1 MSPSLGSVSC
11 LSGRCFKFSKWIYDL
26 WSMSFSLCLCWFLG
40 WWNLCMSTLGVVFH
54 FVQLYS
60 FLECNPHW
68 FSNLKYTGGLFGGL
82 FWGLVSPLQDLMLG
96 VSQTWIPCSSKKSF
110 IPLILFPTVTHCRW
124 DFFPLVGLCPCLSF
138 LSRCHFFYSLLW
150 RLCSF
155 NFQVLFRGTYSIGSC
170 RFVVSMGRGELTIL
184 LCHHLESNL
193 SFLYVLYNSFSVI
206 LSQQW
211 FISLAVC

>member
-1 MSPSLGSVSC
+1 MI
-11 LSGRCFKFSKWIYDL
+11 FKPEIYR
-26 WSMSFSLCLCWFLG
+26 
-40 WWNLCMSTLGVVFH
+40 
-54 FVQLYS
+54 
-60 FLECNPHW
+60 
-68 FSNLKYTGGLFGGL
+68 GLV
-82 FWGLVSPLQDLMLG
+82 WGLVLGACLTSAGANAWGLSNLNPLLLKEKFHTFDI
-96 VSQTWIPCSSKKSF
+96 IPNCDSLQMGF
-110 IPLILFPTVTHCRW
+110 
-124 DFFPLVGLCPCLSF
+124 FFPLVGLCPCLSF

-155 NFQVLFRGTYSIGSC
+155 NFQVLFRGTYSVGSG
-170 RFVVSMGRGELTIL
+170 RFVVSMGRGELRIL